1 MLLMEYSSQ
10 AELKAARQTQLWT
23 GQEGGR
29 KLQEFQIVS
38 ANGRKTVAL
47 LEVFSKIGTNN
58 LLTRQWSALAI
69 CVDKSVLTYD
79 RLNKYQERERV
90 WA

>member
-1 MLLMEYSSQ
+1 MDR
-10 AELKAARQTQLWT
+10 A
-23 GQEGGR
+23 GGR
-29 KLQEFQIVS
+29 EEAAGVS
-38 ANGRKTVAL
+38 NSQCQWEKDSGSLGGV
-47 LEVFSKIGTNN
+47 SKIGTNN